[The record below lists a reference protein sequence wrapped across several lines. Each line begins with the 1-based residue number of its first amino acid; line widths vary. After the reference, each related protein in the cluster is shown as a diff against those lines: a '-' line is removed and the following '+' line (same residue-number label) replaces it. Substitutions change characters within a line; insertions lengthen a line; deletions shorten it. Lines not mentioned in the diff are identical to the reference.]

1 MAESGH
7 HLGMVPDVILHL
19 GPVDITSSHLAF
31 LLISIAMVLIGMII
45 TTKSRLVPTRAQVA
59 VESIIIWF
67 KDRVDMGFDDP
78 KMAQRLLP
86 LILTLFFAIFISNQ
100 FMALPFLNV
109 LFDNHYAFRVPT
121 THFAFTIALGLL
133 VLVTSHLIALS
144 ISPRTH
150 IGHYIKLEDLFK
162 IRSFPDFMNFILQA
176 FLGILEIIDEIAKL
190 ISISARLFGNIFAG
204 ELMAIVVIGISTY
217 TSFIVPIPLYALGMF
232 VGLIQAVVFSL
243 LSIQY
248 LSRLANAA
256 AAKHH

>member
-7 HLGMVPDVILHL
+7 HLGLQPEVIFHL
-19 GPVDITSSHLAF
+19 GPADITNAHLAF
-31 LLISIAMVLIGMII
+31 LFISILMIVAGVLIANQSKI
-45 TTKSRLVPTRAQVA
+45 VPTRAQVA
-59 VESIIIWF
+59 IESVILWF
-67 KDRVDMGFDDP
+67 KERIDLGFHDP
-78 KMAQRLLP
+78 QMAKRILP
-86 LILTLFFAIFISNQ
+86 LIVTLFFAIFISNQ
-100 FMALPFLNV
+100 FMTLPFLNV
-109 LFDNHYAFRVPT
+109 VLDHDYIFRVPT
-121 THFAFTIALGLL
+121 THFAFTIALGAL
-133 VLVTSHLIALS
+133 VLITSHLIALS

-150 IGHYIKLEDLFK
+150 LGHYFKVEDFFK
-162 IRSFPDFMNFILQA
+162 IRSFPDFMNFILQV
-176 FLGILEIIDEIAKL
+176 FLGLLEIIDEIAKL

>member
-7 HLGMVPDVILHL
+7 HLGLQPEVIFHL
-19 GPVDITSSHLAF
+19 GPADITNAHLAF
-31 LLISIAMVLIGMII
+31 FLISILLVVTGVLISS
-45 TTKSRLVPTRAQVA
+45 KSQIVPTRAQAA
-59 VESIIIWF
+59 VESVILWF
-67 KDRVDMGFDDP
+67 KERVDLGFDDP
-78 KMAQRLLP
+78 VMAKRLLP
-86 LILTLFFAIFISNQ
+86 LILTLFFAIFIANQ
-100 FMALPFLNV
+100 FMTLPFLNLV
-109 LFDNHYAFRVPT
+109 SDHEYLFRVPT
-121 THFAFTIALGLL
+121 THFAFTIALGAL
-133 VLVTSHLIALS
+133 VLITSHIIALT

-150 IGHYIKLEDLFK
+150 IGHYLKVEDFFK
-162 IRSFPDFMNFILQA
+162 IRSMGDVANFILQA
-176 FLGILEIIDEIAKL
+176 FLGLLEIIDEIAKL